1 MGARP
6 AREIRKSL
14 LRKGFVEEKT
24 HHVCFGLCAA
34 GRMTKVSTF
43 YSHGAQEC
51 DDYILGKMAKHL
63 KLTRAQF
70 DDFIDC
76 RLSGEAYLEMLREL
90 GDL

>member
-6 AREIRKSL
+6 TREIRKSL
-14 LRKGFVEEKT
+14 LKKGFREEKT
-24 HHVCFGLCAA
+24 HHVCFDLYVA
-34 GRMTKVSTF
+34 GRMAKVSTY
-43 YSHGAQEC
+43 YSQGEKEC

-76 RLSGEAYLEMLREL
+76 RLGAEAYLEILRDGGEL
-90 GDL
+90 